1 MKTAAEIL
9 LVDDSQ
15 ADIDLLGEVLSMN
28 KHPFHANS
36 VEDGTKALCYLRR
49 QGNYAR
55 ALRPDLIVLDLNL
68 PRLDGRQVLQQ
79 LKCDPDLS
87 KIPVVVFTTSAA
99 NSDIVRCYELGANC
113 YLTKPGN
120 LWDFIAVVQSM
131 ANFWLGFASL
141 PQKEER

>member
-1 MKTAAEIL
+1 MKTATEIL

-15 ADIDLLGEVLSMN
+15 ADIDLIGEVLSMN
-28 KHPFHANS
+28 KRPFHAAS
-36 VEDGTKALCYLRR
+36 VNDGTKALCYLRR
-49 QGNYAR
+49 KGKYLR
-55 ALRPDLIVLDLNL
+55 SPRPDLIVLDLNM
-68 PRLDGRQVLQQ
+68 PCLDGREVLRQ

-113 YLTKPGN
+113 YLRKPGN

-131 ANFWLGFASL
+131 ANFWLGFACL
-141 PQKEER
+141 PQKE

>member
-1 MKTAAEIL
+1 MKAPTQIL

-15 ADIDLLGEVLSMN
+15 ADIDLIGEVLSMN
-28 KHPFHANS
+28 KRPYHANS
-36 VEDGTKALCYLRR
+36 VNDGMKAMSYLHRR
-49 QGNYAR
+49 GNYAR
-55 ALRPDLIVLDLNL
+55 APRPDLILLDLNM

-87 KIPVVVFTTSAA
+87 KIPVVVFTTSGA
-99 NSDIVRCYELGANC
+99 NADIVRCYELGANC

-131 ANFWLGFASL
+131 ANFWLGFACL
-141 PQKEER
+141 PQEE